1 MSQVYGKFFSDSPLS
16 ESHVKILELVGTG
29 KKVLELGASAGY
41 MTKRLKENGCSVDIV
56 EIDAD
61 DAKKAGKFADKVLV
75 GSLEDK
81 NFLNKITENYEVI
94 MAADVLEHLKNP
106 EEVLEYLRKRLTKGG
121 EFIISLPNI
130 ACWEIRKELF
140 FRGKFEY
147 TEMGILDR
155 THLRFY
161 THDTFQKL
169 LRDNG
174 YKVKS
179 ITSTYITYPFRKTL
193 LRLGGFIGKMVDAYL
208 VAYLK
213 KNNPNFCT
221 YHMVI
226 EAVVKE

>member
-1 MSQVYGKFFSDSPLS
+1 MSQIYGKVFSDGPLS
-16 ESHVKILELVGTG
+16 ESHVKILELVGDD
-29 KKVLELGASAGY
+29 KKILELGASAGY
-41 MTKRLKENGCSVDIV
+41 MTKYLKEKGCTVDIV

-81 NFLNKITENYEVI
+81 NFLSKITGNYEI
-94 MAADVLEHLKNP
+94 IIAADVLEHLKNP
-106 EEVLEYLRKRLTKGG
+106 EEVLTYLKKHLTKNGR
-121 EFIISLPNI
+121 FIISLPNI
-130 ACWEIRKELF
+130 ACWEIRKDLF
-140 FRGKFEY
+140 FKGKFEY
-147 TEMGILDR
+147 TEMGILDK

-161 THDTFQKL
+161 TYETFQKL

-179 ITSTYITYPFRKTL
+179 ITSTYITYPFRKSL
-193 LRLGGFIGKMVDAYL
+193 LRLGGFVGKMVDAYL